1 MRFSNKMASLT
12 GDVAFRQ
19 SSMAQMQPG
28 KYIAFAA
35 EKNGVA
41 LWNNNEFVKLLE
53 SEGPDLSLH
62 ENERATVRR
71 TSAVGR
77 RRAHG
82 RLLPSRQDVALVIE
96 SFVFTR
102 TAGPL

>member
-35 EKNGVA
+35 EKMA
-41 LWNNNEFVKLLE
+41 LISGTTTSSSNF
-53 SEGPDLSLH
+53 SSLKA
-62 ENERATVRR
+62 R
-71 TSAVGR
+71 
-77 RRAHG
+77 
-82 RLLPSRQDVALVIE
+82 I
-96 SFVFTR
+96 
-102 TAGPL
+102 

>member
-35 EKNGVA
+35 EKMA
-41 LWNNNEFVKLLE
+41 LI
-53 SEGPDLSLH
+53 SG
-62 ENERATVRR
+62 TT
-71 TSAVGR
+71 TS
-77 RRAHG
+77 
-82 RLLPSRQDVALVIE
+82 S
-96 SFVFTR
+96 
-102 TAGPL
+102 